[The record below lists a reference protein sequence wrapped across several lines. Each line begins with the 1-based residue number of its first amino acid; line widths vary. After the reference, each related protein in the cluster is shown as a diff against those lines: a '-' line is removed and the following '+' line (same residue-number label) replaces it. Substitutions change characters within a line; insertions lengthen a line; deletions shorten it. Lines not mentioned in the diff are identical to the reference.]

1 MFILRLLLDAQ
12 SIAAVS
18 KLNWSNSGPSEERRM
33 NLSTVSVLSLFLG
46 SVLILFIV
54 ENPLSQSAVETGTIK
69 AMLANLDKVGYR
81 EEKVVLA
88 DSVDIIS
95 RVYT

>member
-33 NLSTVSVLSLFLG
+33 SLSSVSVLSLFLG

-69 AMLANLDKVGYR
+69 AMLANLDKVG
-81 EEKVVLA
+81 
-88 DSVDIIS
+88 
-95 RVYT
+95 